1 MEIFKNTSIIRWIK
15 LQKFIEEHGD
25 VIVTKHNKDYVA
37 YPRGFYNKAIK
48 L

>member
-1 MEIFKNTSIIRWIK
+1 MEIFKNTSIIRWTK
-15 LQKFIEEHGD
+15 LQKFIETYGD
-25 VIVTKHNKDYVA
+25 VIVNKEGKDYIV

>member
-1 MEIFKNTSIIRWIK
+1 MEIFKNSNLIRWAR
-15 LQKFIEEHGD
+15 LQKLIEEHGD
-25 VIVTKHNKDYVA
+25 VVVTKQDKHYVA